1 MGITT
6 NDGTGGGT
14 RRMWRSGRK
23 SKSELES
30 TSWCLRHIFVIV
42 FKSQC
47 LRALSSPPPTSA
59 SVTTKMMGG
68 VHLRTSSPNQRT
80 KELSSGSELIS
91 RINSHLSQSLS
102 GLGNSISRLYFIRT
116 RDDAMRRG
124 KRQRLSFSIAN
135 WKHSEYNKLVTRR
148 LRCHFALSYL
158 QQSSFIP
165 FLLLLLSCTR
175 FAVTILGDNRP
186 L

>member
-80 KELSSGSELIS
+80 KELFNGSELIS

-102 GLGNSISRLYFIRT
+102 GLGNSISRLYIL
-116 RDDAMRRG
+116 G

-148 LRCHFALSYL
+148 LRCHFALNYL
-158 QQSSFIP
+158 QQSSFIR